1 MAWAQKLIGHKWVS
15 NLGNDTKKI
24 EQGSLHSLLDV
35 DFGRK
40 NLLGLKHIKIVSW
53 HEWFGHFDPC

>member
-24 EQGSLHSLLDV
+24 NQGSLHSLLDV
-35 DFGRK
+35 DFGRRSIGVK
-40 NLLGLKHIKIVSW
+40 IYQKIVSW
-53 HEWFGHFDPC
+53 HEYFC

>member
-35 DFGRK
+35 DFERK
-40 NLLGLKHIKIVSW
+40 KFLGLKYIKIVSW
-53 HEWFGHFDPC
+53 HE